1 MSMPNLDTSAV
12 SKVLGKIVE
21 YPDQYDPSILVREL
35 RSSNRKHINLEHT
48 PMVGSD
54 TWNCWEVST
63 LTANGVPVSAILKI
77 VYPSTNEYIVE
88 SKSLKLYLNSFNM
101 FKCASTVTDTL
112 EFIKTTVMRDLS
124 VFLETPVVVSVWH
137 ANDLNG
143 KQMPYVNHSFTTL
156 ENVLDT
162 SSITVDTYTETP
174 SLLQGKPTAFNIQK
188 YYHSSLLRSRCKVTH
203 QPDFGDVYISMTSR
217 FEVDEVSLLKYI
229 CSFRNENHFHEEICE
244 TIYSRLMEKF
254 TPTLLVVKCLY
265 TRRGGI
271 DICPIRANRP
281 EFLDIVLTNPH
292 FSHEKTT
299 RQ

>member
-1 MSMPNLDTSAV
+1 MEYSLSTFTNKSNL
-12 SKVLGKIVE
+12 G
-21 YPDQYDPSILVREL
+21 
-35 RSSNRKHINLEHT
+35 NL
-48 PMVGSD
+48 
-54 TWNCWEVST
+54 T
-63 LTANGVPVSAILKI
+63 LTETIN
-77 VYPSTNEYIVE
+77 
-88 SKSLKLYLNSFNM
+88 KLNL
-101 FKCASTVTDTL
+101 V
-112 EFIKTTVMRDLS
+112 
-124 VFLETPVVVSVWH
+124 
-137 ANDLNG
+137 G
-143 KQMPYVNHSFTTL
+143 
-156 ENVLDT
+156 
-162 SSITVDTYTETP
+162 
-174 SLLQGKPTAFNIQK
+174 
-188 YYHSSLLRSRCKVTH
+188 
-203 QPDFGDVYISMTSR
+203 